1 MMADDS
7 HLWAALLCLARP
19 VPYVGRVLR
28 DLRAGGARL
37 ELVDGDLRLAAEQVP
52 DGWALAACSATILAI
67 LADASSSL
75 NETNQSV

>member
-7 HLWAALLCLARP
+7 HLWPALLRLAGPAPR
-19 VPYVGRVLR
+19 VGRVLR

-37 ELVDGDLRLAAEQVP
+37 ELVDGGLRLVAEQVP

-67 LADASSSL
+67 LADASSAL
-75 NETNQSV
+75 NETKQSV